1 MSLII
6 AAAQSA
12 SVRGDIAG
20 NIETHLRFAEAA
32 AEHGVRLL
40 VFPELS
46 LTGYELAIAK
56 AHTIAPDS
64 PALDPLR
71 DFAKKA
77 GMTIVAGAPVLNYI
91 AALAFRPDGT
101 TSLYTKV
108 HVHESELHVFAPGS
122 GGPDLTINEV
132 TVALAI
138 CADVSFPQHARHAA
152 ERGARI
158 YAAGVMIDDAGY
170 ARKMPLLKGYAVEH
184 KMAVLMANYSGIT
197 GGEVSAGKSAIWA
210 EDGTV
215 VAQSSGT
222 TEELIVGTKEN
233 GVWTGQT
240 FRPKIRH

>member
-1 MSLII
+1 MSLVI

-20 NIETHLRFAEAA
+20 NIETHLRFGEAA
-32 AEHGVRLL
+32 AEHGVQLL

-46 LTGYELAIAK
+46 LTGYELAIAREHRVEPGS
-56 AHTIAPDS
+56 AV
-64 PALDPLR
+64 LDPLR
-71 DFAKKA
+71 DLAKKA
-77 GMTIVAGAPVLNYI
+77 RMTIVAGAPVSDYI

-101 TSLYTKV
+101 TLVYTKV
-108 HVHESELHVFAPGS
+108 HVHESELHVFKPGS
-122 GGPDLTINEV
+122 GGSDLIV
-132 TVALAI
+132 DDATVALAI

-158 YAAGVMIDDAGY
+158 YAAGVMIDEPGY

-184 KMAVLMANYSGIT
+184 RMAVLMANYSGIT

-210 EDGTV
+210 EDGAV
-215 VAQSSGT
+215 VAESSGT
-222 TEELIVGTKEN
+222 QEELIVGTKEN

>member
-1 MSLII
+1 MVI

-12 SVRGDIAG
+12 SVAGNIAR
-20 NIETHLRFAEAA
+20 NIETHLRFGEAA
-32 AEHGVRLL
+32 ADHGVQLL
-40 VFPELS
+40 IFPELS

-56 AHTIAPDS
+56 DHRVEPESPD
-64 PALDPLR
+64 LDPLR
-71 DFAKKA
+71 ALARKA
-77 GMTIVAGAPVLNYI
+77 RMTIVAGAPVLNYI

-101 TSLYTKV
+101 TSIYTKV

-122 GGPDLTINEV
+122 GGADLIVEHV
-132 TVALAI
+132 SVALAI

-152 ERGARI
+152 ERDARI
-158 YAAGVMIDDAGY
+158 YAAGVMIDEPGY

-215 VAQSSGT
+215 VAQSTGT
-222 TEELIVGTKEN
+222 QEELIVGTKEN

-240 FRPKIRH
+240 IRPKFRH